1 MTEDNIVRVEVT
13 VPASRAEVWQAFRD
27 PELIRRWHGWD
38 YEGIEDE
45 IKQIYSDGTS
55 VIDDGR
61 ALVIGGH
68 HFRFDESGTATTVRV
83 TRAEDTGGVDWSGF
97 YLDVEEGWLTFLQ
110 QLSFA
115 LSRHWHENRKSFYV
129 SGMTLDGAAVSPST
143 VLDTPGIDDVAI
155 GDPYAVNAPWGDM
168 TGTVWFRSAL
178 QTGLTV
184 DEWGDGLLVLTTS
197 PSAEPLGA
205 HHALVATL
213 YEADPSIAKS
223 IELEVV
229 AHWHKRYKV
238 ESEDD

>member
-13 VPASRAEVWQAFRD
+13 LPATVDEVWRAFRD
-27 PELIRRWHGWD
+27 PELVRRWHGWD

-45 IKQIYSDGTS
+45 IKQIYSEGAS
-55 VIDDGR
+55 VIDEGK
-61 ALVIGGH
+61 ALLIGGH
-68 HFRFDESGTATTVRV
+68 LFSFVPSGDVTIARV
-83 TRAEDTGGVDWSGF
+83 TRAESADGADWSGF
-97 YLDVEEGWLTFLQ
+97 YLDIEEGWLTFLQ
-110 QLSFA
+110 QLAFA

-129 SGMTLDGAAVSPST
+129 SGMTLDGAPTPPAKVLDMST
-143 VLDTPGIDDVAI
+143 VDGIAI
-155 GDPYAVNAPWGDM
+155 GDTYSVEAPWGPM
-168 TGTVWFRSAL
+168 NGMVWFRSAL

-184 DEWGDGLLVLTTS
+184 DEWGDGLVVLTTS
-197 PSAEPLGA
+197 PSAEPKGA